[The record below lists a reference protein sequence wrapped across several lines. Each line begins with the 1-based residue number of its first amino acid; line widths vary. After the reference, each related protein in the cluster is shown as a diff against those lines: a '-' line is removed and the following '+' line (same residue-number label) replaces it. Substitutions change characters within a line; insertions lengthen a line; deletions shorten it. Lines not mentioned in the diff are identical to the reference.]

1 MWESEEGTDRET
13 VRRIIDV
20 LQNWSRF
27 RFKATRLFQLH
38 ARNMETQREADAA
51 AAEDGSRED
60 EDEEMQILISWV
72 LRPQVRHAISTPLS
86 QVS

>member
-27 RFKATRLFQLH
+27 RFKATRLVQLH

-51 AAEDGSRED
+51 AAEDEGR
-60 EDEEMQILISWV
+60 EDEEMQILISWA
-72 LRPQVRHAISTPLS
+72 LQLQVRHAISTPLS

>member
-1 MWESEEGTDRET
+1 MWESEEGTDREP

-38 ARNMETQREADAA
+38 ARNMETQGEADAA
-51 AAEDGSRED
+51 AAEDESRED
-60 EDEEMQILISWV
+60 EEM
-72 LRPQVRHAISTPLS
+72 
-86 QVS
+86 